1 MNWVIDF
8 LGAAPTLPIINRL
21 EASKANLGG
30 SKASSEASKAARN
43 AKLKVVKTSLM
54 NCRCRTPSRAATK
67 PIELIDFSTHFRMFP
82 RETPDYR
89 RIDQLTV
96 RANYSFQ
103 LIHCYIVDRVH
114 DGMYIAA
121 YFLTKPNDSFTF
133 FKALFDCS
141 EIERINF
148 PLFAIIEI
156 IGYKRRNEF
165 LFNFNFR
172 CFSRHGFCK
181 CR

>member
-1 MNWVIDF
+1 
-8 LGAAPTLPIINRL
+8 
-21 EASKANLGG
+21 
-30 SKASSEASKAARN
+30 
-43 AKLKVVKTSLM
+43 
-54 NCRCRTPSRAATK
+54 
-67 PIELIDFSTHFRMFP
+67 MFP

-114 DGMYIAA
+114 DAA

-133 FKALFDCS
+133 FKTLFDCS
-141 EIERINF
+141 EIERINS

-165 LFNFNFR
+165 LSISIFVV
-172 CFSRHGFCK
+172 SRGTASVSADDDLFPLFTFHLWVIYS
-181 CR
+181 